1 MGEKNPEFWPEC
13 KCPFFTL
20 PTGRLSCYGDE
31 VATTLR
37 CLAQRDGEVDV
48 KAITSAI
55 GKMTRPTDIN
65 FIFVFLPCKCVRL
78 LIMTRYKFFG
88 EYFFDKKEFILS
100 IFTCF

>member
-1 MGEKNPEFWPEC
+1 VGEKNPEFWPEC

-55 GKMTRPTDIN
+55 GKMTRPTAIN
-65 FIFVFLPCKCVRL
+65 FTFVFLPC
-78 LIMTRYKFFG
+78 
-88 EYFFDKKEFILS
+88 
-100 IFTCF
+100 

>member
-1 MGEKNPEFWPEC
+1 MAAPLKNNIDRCKSGEIKYKSAAGQEIVGEKNPEFWPEC

-55 GKMTRPTDIN
+55 GKMSRPTDIN
-65 FIFVFLPCKCVRL
+65 FTFIFLPC
-78 LIMTRYKFFG
+78 
-88 EYFFDKKEFILS
+88 
-100 IFTCF
+100 